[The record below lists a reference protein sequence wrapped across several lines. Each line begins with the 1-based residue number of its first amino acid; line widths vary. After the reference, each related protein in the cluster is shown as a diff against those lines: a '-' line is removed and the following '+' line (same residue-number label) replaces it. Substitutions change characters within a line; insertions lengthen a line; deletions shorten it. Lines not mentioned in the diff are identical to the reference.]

1 MTTPLHREEG
11 TSIEVHVSTDH
22 NLDGRD
28 GLIRHATSEVTAA
41 LSHASHHLTRVDVHL
56 ADESSGRSTPGDKR
70 CTLEAFPA
78 GQAPVAVTN
87 HGDTLEAALT
97 GAIHKLQRSLESKSG
112 RLDARSGRD
121 SIRGTVSP

>member
-28 GLIRHATSEVTAA
+28 GLIRHATSEVAA
-41 LSHASHHLTRVDVHL
+41 GLSHVSHRLTRVDVHL
-56 ADESSGRSTPGDKR
+56 ADESSGRNTPADKR

-78 GQAPVAVTN
+78 GQSPVAVTN
-87 HGDTLEAALT
+87 HAGTLEAALI
-97 GAIHKLQRSLESKSG
+97 GAIHKLQRLLESKSG
-112 RLDARSGRD
+112 RLDARDGRD
-121 SIRGTVSP
+121 SIRGNVSP